1 MGGASGDPMVTRPK
15 WPSLLKPRL
24 ISILYKPR
32 RRPCP
37 RKTDLERSVPLDIFL
52 PAEAT
57 DRAADGSGA
66 PCDGGGFECDPSRCV
81 GVVRGQRVE
90 IDRKKLPPIPVGPL
104 LVPPQ
109 AVLGATRTL
118 EIVKQAS
125 IACSMARH
133 AAPWARQRRCAKIP
147 SHDCSPI
154 QSSRGHIWGDIDKL
168 TTRYVVPPNL
178 GVGTSSA
185 PIFCAIVRRAREQP
199 LRIRIG
205 YLRMRFSLLL
215 GSPSS
220 PRPCSPRRDWGCFAQ
235 RPIANR
241 EARLTS
247 YPFKADGC

>member
-118 EIVKQAS
+118 ERLQQYLCQPVG
-125 IACSMARH
+125 
-133 AAPWARQRRCAKIP
+133 APRQWEVHFCRLGVEEVTR
-147 SHDCSPI
+147 
-154 QSSRGHIWGDIDKL
+154 SSRIRQHRVLASQPWSLQDPIISG
-168 TTRYVVPPNL
+168 RA
-178 GVGTSSA
+178 GVFD
-185 PIFCAIVRRAREQP
+185 P
-199 LRIRIG
+199 
-205 YLRMRFSLLL
+205 
-215 GSPSS
+215 
-220 PRPCSPRRDWGCFAQ
+220 
-235 RPIANR
+235 NR
-241 EARLTS
+241 EIGHQSTTILS
-247 YPFKADGC
+247 

>member
-104 LVPPQ
+104 LVPP
-109 AVLGATRTL
+109 R
-118 EIVKQAS
+118 
-125 IACSMARH
+125 
-133 AAPWARQRRCAKIP
+133 
-147 SHDCSPI
+147 
-154 QSSRGHIWGDIDKL
+154 
-168 TTRYVVPPNL
+168 
-178 GVGTSSA
+178 GVGGDKNAGDRQAGEHRVQHGPS
-185 PIFCAIVRRAREQP
+185 RRAVGP
-199 LRIRIG
+199 PAA
-205 YLRMRFSLLL
+205 MRQD
-215 GSPSS
+215 P
-220 PRPCSPRRDWGCFAQ
+220 
-235 RPIANR
+235 
-241 EARLTS
+241 
-247 YPFKADGC
+247 

>member
-1 MGGASGDPMVTRPK
+1 MPQRRNFGVRTALCARRSARSQTRSCSSPGLRRISRCRRQLRMGGASGDPMVTRPK

-185 PIFCAIVRRAREQP
+185 PIFVRLSA
-199 LRIRIG
+199 G
-205 YLRMRFSLLL
+205 HVN
-215 GSPSS
+215 
-220 PRPCSPRRDWGCFAQ
+220 
-235 RPIANR
+235 NR
-241 EARLTS
+241 
-247 YPFKADGC
+247 